1 MRRECDIGVARGPS
15 AESASDTGA
24 KRSDHRNDDG
34 TSGVSAD
41 AARAYSSPRIQRS
54 DAGEPAG
61 APTGVEWGKAPV
73 VESDRLRVA
82 IADEDVLKV
91 GGWHDV
97 LARPVR
103 GRHVSEYPIDHDALL
118 YDGRWQ
124 TVYHLNTTAYYVWRH
139 CDGRP
144 IDEIAN
150 ALSEEFGVARETAI
164 EHVREV
170 IELLSIGGL
179 LTGDTPTTLRV

>member
-15 AESASDTGA
+15 AESASDA
-24 KRSDHRNDDG
+24 RAERPDHQNDDG
-34 TSGVSAD
+34 TSGASAD
-41 AARAYSSPRIQRS
+41 AARAYISPQIQRTH
-54 DAGEPAG
+54 AGEPAG
-61 APTGVEWGKAPV
+61 ARTDVEWGVTAV
-73 VESDRLRVA
+73 VESDRPRPA
-82 IADEDVLKV
+82 SADEDVLKV

-97 LARPVR
+97 LARPSR
-103 GRHVSEYPIDHDALL
+103 GRHVSEYPVDHDALL

-150 ALSEEFGVARETAI
+150 SLSEEFGVARETAI

-179 LTGDTPTTLRV
+179 LTGDTSSARCV